1 MKYLVDVNLPKHFAF
16 FNSPEFIHLTDIN
29 PKMPDTDVWNYAKQN
44 NLIILTKDS
53 DFYFKS
59 ISEAKSVKVVY
70 FKLGNQKLSELHS
83 YFSKNWNLINTKI
96 EHDWLILALPDE
108 IQIIT

>member
-1 MKYLVDVNLPKHFAF
+1 MKFLVDVNLPKHFSF
-16 FNSPEFIHLTDIN
+16 FNSSEFIHLTDIN
-29 PKMPDTDVWNYAKQN
+29 PKMSDANVWGYAKEN

-59 ISEAKSVKVVY
+59 ITEEKSVKVVY

-83 YFSKNWNLINTKI
+83 YFSNNWDLIKAQI
-96 EHDWLILALPDE
+96 EQSWLILASHNE
-108 IQIIT
+108 IEIII